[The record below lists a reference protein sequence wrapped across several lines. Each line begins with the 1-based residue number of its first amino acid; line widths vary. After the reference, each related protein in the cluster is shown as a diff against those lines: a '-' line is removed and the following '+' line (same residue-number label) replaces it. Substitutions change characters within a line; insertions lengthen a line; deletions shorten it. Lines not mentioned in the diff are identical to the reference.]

1 MRNLFKELTLN
12 ELSTK
17 REELR
22 KEYRDVRF
30 NLVIGHVDNQL
41 KKRILRR
48 QVARINTII
57 HEYEIGKRK
66 E

>member
-1 MRNLFKELTLN
+1 MRDSFKELTLN
-12 ELSTK
+12 ELLTK

-48 QVARINTII
+48 QVARLNTII
-57 HEYEIGKRK
+57 HEYKIGMRK